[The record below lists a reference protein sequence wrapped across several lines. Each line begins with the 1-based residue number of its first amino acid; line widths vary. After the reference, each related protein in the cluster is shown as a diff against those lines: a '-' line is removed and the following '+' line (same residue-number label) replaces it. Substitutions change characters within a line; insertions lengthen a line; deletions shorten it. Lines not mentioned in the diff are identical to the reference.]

1 MEKIRL
7 SDFKDK
13 QIHFIGIGGSS
24 MSGLAELLIG
34 QGYRVR
40 GDDRVESHSTE
51 KLRREGVEV
60 IIGHAAQN
68 VHGAGLVV
76 YTAAIAEDFQNT
88 FPLCEEI
95 TWRKCRNTKL
105 WQRLLQAALRLFS
118 PLM

>member
-1 MEKIRL
+1 MGDIRL
-7 SDFKDK
+7 SDFKDR

-60 IIGHAAQN
+60 IIGHAAEN
-68 VHGAGLVV
+68 VHGAALVV
-76 YTAAIAEDFQNT
+76 YTAAIAEDNVERQE
-88 FPLCEEI
+88 CV
-95 TWRKCRNTKL
+95 KL
-105 WQRLLQAALRLFS
+105 SIPQMERA
-118 PLM
+118 